1 MSRRGGRSR
10 KQRETPSRKDQR
22 RKSSPGAMP
31 SSQADQLLA
40 LQRAVGNRAVERLVQ
55 RDEQQ
60 SLASSNASEAER
72 ASPTEKSVDGGEQIR
87 IGKMVEN
94 SAGDA
99 KSVPAAKD
107 VREAA
112 PKPKKKKAG
121 VKSFKV
127 DWSKNPDSSASTAVL
142 RLDYRAKFKKDDE
155 HDPSLAEFRQN
166 VKTKYEITDGPNKGD
181 KGDTSPM
188 HDDNYSR
195 ADDLEGNT
203 ISDVDFYSNDN
214 PGLYGWLD
222 KDDDLNYAFTAEQMI
237 IDTSQANKVIEKRGP
252 ATGTIKGKHPRK
264 VSLPSRC

>member
-1 MSRRGGRSR
+1 
-10 KQRETPSRKDQR
+10 
-22 RKSSPGAMP
+22 
-31 SSQADQLLA
+31 
-40 LQRAVGNRAVERLVQ
+40 VERLVHP
-55 RDEQQ
+55 
-60 SLASSNASEAER
+60 SENQTPE
-72 ASPTEKSVDGGEQIR
+72 SPKAPDAAQTSPAEKSVDGGEQIR
-87 IGKMVEN
+87 IGKVVEN
-94 SAGDA
+94 SADA
-99 KSVPAAKD
+99 DKSVSAPNTAK
-107 VREAA
+107 EAA
-112 PKPKKKKAG
+112 PVPKKKKAG
-121 VKSFKV
+121 VESFKV
-127 DWSKNPDSSASTAVL
+127 DWSKNPDASESTAVL

-166 VKTKYEITDGPNKGD
+166 VMTKYEITDGPNKGD
-181 KGDTSPM
+181 KWDTSPM

-203 ISDVDFYSNDN
+203 LSDVDFYSNDN

>member
-10 KQRETPSRKDQR
+10 KQRETPSRKDQQ
-22 RKSSPGAMP
+22 RKSSPGATP

-40 LQRAVGNRAVERLVQ
+40 LQRSVGNRAVERLV
-55 RDEQQ
+55 RYDDQ
-60 SLASSNASEAER
+60 SQSSPKASDTNQAAP
-72 ASPTEKSVDGGEQIR
+72 AEKSVDGGEQIR
-87 IGKMVEN
+87 IGKVVEN
-94 SAGDA
+94 SAAEATSARAPKTA
-99 KSVPAAKD
+99 K
-107 VREAA
+107 EAA

-121 VKSFKV
+121 VKSFDV
-127 DWSKNPDSSASTAVL
+127 DWSKNPNSSASTAVL

-188 HDDNYSR
+188 HDDSYSR
-195 ADDLEGNT
+195 ADDLEGNAIT
-203 ISDVDFYSNDN
+203 DVDFYSNDN